1 MADSSLSQDPPGRRA
16 RHGQHPLPK
25 DNRVPGRLELTVHFT
40 ELPQPVAV
48 QGGMG
53 IGIQREGR
61 T

>member
-1 MADSSLSQDPPGRRA
+1 
-16 RHGQHPLPK
+16 
-25 DNRVPGRLELTVHFT
+25 VPGRLELTVQFT